1 IVFAAGPS
9 FLRSA
14 ADP

>member
-1 IVFAAGPS
+1 IFFAAGPS